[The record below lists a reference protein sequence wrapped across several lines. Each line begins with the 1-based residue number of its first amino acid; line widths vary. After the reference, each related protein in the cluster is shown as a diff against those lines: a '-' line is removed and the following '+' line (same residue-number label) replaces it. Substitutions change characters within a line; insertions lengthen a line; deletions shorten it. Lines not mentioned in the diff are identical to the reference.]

1 MSTEEHK
8 AVVRRFY
15 EEAFNQGQV
24 AVLDDLLAPEYRDF
38 GATPAREGIE
48 AAKANLLGLQA
59 GFDQIRFDI
68 KDLLAEG
75 DRVAVRWTG
84 RMLHAREFFG
94 FPATQQTVTFSGI
107 SIYVLQAGRLLETY
121 PAQDLHGLLQQLGG
135 HRS

>member
-1 MSTEEHK
+1 MSTEENK

-24 AVLDDLLAPEYRDF
+24 AVLDDLLTPEYRDF
-38 GATPAREGIE
+38 GGTPAREGIE

-68 KDLLAEG
+68 EDLLAEG

-84 RMLHAREFFG
+84 HLIHAREFFG
-94 FPATQQTVTFSGI
+94 FPATHQTVTFSGI

-121 PAQDLHGLLQQLGG
+121 PAQDLHGLLQQLSG